1 MKQILKN
8 ILFLG
13 LLLFSSSVFAGNTF
27 DSEDARCAITFPG
40 EYDTE
45 TTEEDGIRSIS
56 VTGIHG
62 SMIYMLIATVYEKDI
77 VEEENDLNEIIT
89 LINFATKTS
98 SKIKTKKIMT
108 FNVAGEQ
115 GFFGFI
121 KPKLNKQK
129 YRGNYY
135 VIIKGNIMY
144 QFTAL
149 GVKKGY
155 DERMANRFA
164 DSFKFH

>member
-1 MKQILKN
+1 MKQNFKN
-8 ILFLG
+8 ILFLA
-13 LLLFSSSVFAGNTF
+13 LLLLSTSVFAGNTF

-45 TTEEDGIRSIS
+45 NTEEGGVKSIS

-62 SMIYMLIATVYEKDI
+62 SMIYMLIVTVYEKDV

-89 LINFATKTS
+89 LINFANQTS
-98 SKIKTKKIMT
+98 SKIKIKKIKT
-108 FNVAGEQ
+108 FNVAGQQ

-121 KPKLNKQK
+121 KPKLGEQK